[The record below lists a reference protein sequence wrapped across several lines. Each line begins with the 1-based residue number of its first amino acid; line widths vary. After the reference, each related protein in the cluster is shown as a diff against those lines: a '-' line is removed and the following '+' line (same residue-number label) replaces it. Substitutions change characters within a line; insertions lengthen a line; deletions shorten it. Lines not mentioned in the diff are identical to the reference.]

1 MQLVVSATPG
11 TGKSTIT
18 KDAEKYGLK
27 HCHVQFNEH
36 TREYELTVPAGPGVP
51 VFDSDSSQFDKSE
64 FPGNYIKHI
73 KEVLKKFPD
82 VVIFV
87 SSHDN
92 VREAMGEAGIKF
104 VLCYPERELKGDYL
118 ERYEQRGSPEAFVK
132 LMDEKWNDFI
142 DSVQADKNAE
152 RKLVLSEGEFLVD
165 VLKTEIAA
173 IAAGHK
179 FDERFPTAIISG
191 TESIGDIVCDD
202 VGQPVAAWGANGL
215 EPLPVSEPVADV
227 VVNEPVVA
235 TVVPEE
241 VPAAAV
247 IPDAV
252 VTPDSGPVDFSS
264 AIVTGT
270 ESIGDLVYNDVGVA
284 VAKVG
289 VDGLES
295 IEIEVEIPADAIPA
309 EVVVEVNNAPTE
321 EPDAAME
328 PQDTPVAVTSL
339 PEIYQA
345 VEQTPVPANEGQP
358 AADAP
363 QVELNPEDGNVVVS
377 TDIGAVVEVD
387 PGGGTVEVTNDQG
400 TVVVDPAITQ
410 EVAGQEGW
418 IVPDEPVVDGNE
430 NLNPEE
436 VAGQEG
442 WIDPDAVPAVAGQED
457 LTSGSEAGAEVLP
470 DPAPAVV
477 QTELNKM
484 DDVDLHQDQSKIG
497 DDVGN
502 AAKADEHPNVVVDGQ
517 EEFPPAEEIVVPEA
531 IAALD
536 RPTLVERVNTIDADI
551 SQLEAVK
558 EVCEVGQVGGL
569 ESHQDGGELLTNA
582 VANIKANYGVDIE
595 PTVAGVEGF
604 LDSLKTAVAAVGKAL
619 KGKPSAESKRL
630 IKNKLSE
637 ASAGVKLYTSSEWQ
651 GKQEFINVGKAKFAT
666 PGIFKDASSVGDVET
681 IFNLISKQV
690 HAALKKHETN
700 IAQRCSAGMKVFNEL
715 KGKDPEDKAAIAK
728 LSSVEISPAALTGGV
743 ADSGLKNVDT
753 KTATAELPV
762 LNKEAIG
769 KAAALMSKVIG
780 EFQSTWKSIEAVE
793 EKLLFEED
801 FYDSEFWDEHITSGG
816 AGKVWNAVT
825 YDTSHELNS
834 IGYAYDAVL
843 FDVAAFLERWIL
855 NSVK

>member
-27 HCHVQFNEH
+27 HCHVQFNDH

-51 VFDSDSSQFDKSE
+51 VFDSDSSVFDKSE

-73 KEVLKKFPD
+73 KEVLRKFPS

-92 VREAMGEAGIKF
+92 VREAMGDAGIKY

-165 VLKTEIAA
+165 VLNTELAA
-173 IAAGHK
+173 IAAEHK
-179 FDERFPTAIISG
+179 YDERFPTAIIAG

-227 VVNEPVVA
+227 VVDAPVVA

-241 VPAAAV
+241 VVPPAAV
-247 IPDAV
+247 PDVV
-252 VTPDSGPVDFSS
+252 VTVDAGPVDFSS
-264 AIVTGT
+264 AIVSGN

-295 IEIEVEIPADAIPA
+295 IEVEVEIPEDAIPA
-309 EVVVEVNNAPTE
+309 EVVVEINNAPTE
-321 EPDAAME
+321 EPEVAPSPEVIPA
-328 PQDTPVAVTSL
+328 PAVTSL
-339 PEIYQA
+339 PEDMQA
-345 VEQTPVPANEGQP
+345 IEAIVIPANEGQP

-363 QVELNPEDGNVVVS
+363 QVELDPEDGNVVVS
-377 TDIGAVVEVD
+377 TDLGAVVEVD
-387 PGGGTVEVTNDQG
+387 PGAGTVEVTNDQG
-400 TVVVDPAITQ
+400 TVVIDPTITQ

-418 IVPDEPVVDGNE
+418 IVPEEPAQAVPD
-430 NLNPEE
+430 

-442 WIDPDAVPAVAGQED
+442 WIIPDEVGGQED

-470 DPAPAVV
+470 DPAPSVV
-477 QTELNKM
+477 QAELNKM

-551 SQLEAVK
+551 NQLEAVK

-582 VANIKANYGVDIE
+582 VAHIKANYGVDIE

-630 IKNKLSE
+630 IKSKLSE

-715 KGKDPEDKAAIAK
+715 KGKDPEDKAAIEK
-728 LSSVEISPAALTGGV
+728 LNAAEINPPALTNGV
-743 ADSGLKNVDT
+743 GDSGLKNVDT
-753 KTATAELPV
+753 KAATAELPV

-769 KAAALMSKVIG
+769 KAAALISKVVN

-801 FYDSEFWDEHITSGG
+801 FYDSEFWDEHINNKG

-834 IGYAYDAVL
+834 IGYTYDAVL
-843 FDVAAFLERWIL
+843 FDIAAFLERWIL